1 MAICECATVMDLNS
15 QRLIKKPV
23 ANLRRILLNLRE
35 ADGKLNQPR
44 KRNPDSHRRDRI
56 IKLNLGFGNYNF
68 VNLPLVSNQ
77 NTLSHTGYRKRQNIF
92 ASRCWKV
99 FITYKRK
106 IFLKLLSIRRRSS
119 LLVPCTCGYSLWF
132 PGYQIRPV
140 INFEASWQFNSFV
153 FSCFRFQTWV
163 SWWL

>member
-1 MAICECATVMDLNS
+1 MAICQCVTGVVLNS

-44 KRNPDSHRRDRI
+44 KRNPDSHRRDRM

-92 ASRCWKV
+92 ASRC
-99 FITYKRK
+99 
-106 IFLKLLSIRRRSS
+106 
-119 LLVPCTCGYSLWF
+119 
-132 PGYQIRPV
+132 
-140 INFEASWQFNSFV
+140 
-153 FSCFRFQTWV
+153 
-163 SWWL
+163 